1 MAMLEAFVTIEGNPL
16 HYRTAGNGPCVV
28 LLHGF
33 GETGTIWDGQVPALQ
48 GYRLVVPDLPGSGR
62 SPMIEDMSMEGLAAA
77 IYQLLVHLEINRCVL
92 IGHSMGGY
100 IALAFWEQ
108 YPQMLKG
115 IGLFH
120 STAFAD
126 SDEKKAT
133 REKGIRFIEKNGAAP
148 FLETA
153 TPNLYSEESRQ
164 KAPGLIPAHIE
175 LVKDA
180 SAAALTAYYRSMMQR
195 PDRTVLLQQNKIP
208 VLFVLGKH
216 DTAVPLEDGLK
227 QAHLPALAHVHLLQH
242 SGHMGMKEE
251 PEQSNGLL
259 QAFLNTI
266 HH

>member
-1 MAMLEAFVTIEGNPL
+1 MHEASIMIAGVPIG
-16 HYRTAGNGPCVV
+16 YRTTGEGPCVV

-33 GETGTIWDGQVPALQ
+33 GETGSVWEGQAAALT
-48 GYRLVVPDLPGSGR
+48 GYRLIVPDLPGTGLSG
-62 SPMIEDMSMEGLAAA
+62 MIEDMSMEGMATA
-77 IYQLLVHLEINRCVL
+77 IYQLLVQLHIDRCVL

-108 YPQMLKG
+108 YPEMLSG

-120 STAFAD
+120 SSAFAD
-126 SDEKKAT
+126 NEEKKAT
-133 REKGIRFIEKNGAAP
+133 RQKGVQFIEKHGAAA

-153 TPNLYSEESRQ
+153 TPNLYSPPTRYQRPE
-164 KAPGLIPAHIE
+164 LVTNHIE
-175 LVKDA
+175 TVRNA

-195 PDRTVLLQQNKIP
+195 PDRTVLLQQNKLP
-208 VLFVLGKH
+208 VLYVLGKH

-251 PEQSNGLL
+251 PEESNRLL
-259 QAFLNTI
+259 QDFLTTI